1 MADRYERD
9 SSSYDRALGFFD
21 AVYGFSL
28 TLLVTTID
36 VTGTATW
43 ESPYALISN
52 NGGELLSFGISFIVI
67 AVFWRNNH
75 HMIGRLAALDGP
87 TITANIVVMGL
98 VVFIPFTTDAIG
110 DPQLQQLALPTAL
123 YAVNVAL
130 CIIASV
136 IMFQIAVSR
145 GLTDNPVPKR
155 VRKAQIIDG
164 LSAPAVFLLSVPVT
178 CWAVAIWQDS
188 SAGKLFWLLLFIT
201 GPIIGR
207 WSARIE
213 AADTAVSADA

>member
-52 NGGELLSFGISFIVI
+52 TGGELLSFGISFIVI

-75 HMIGRLAALDGP
+75 HMRGPSAAPDGP
-87 TITANIVVMGL
+87 TTTANSVVMGRR
-98 VVFIPFTTDAIG
+98 VFIPGTTYAIG
-110 DPQLQQLALPTAL
+110 DPQLQQLAPPTAL

-136 IMFQIAVSR
+136 LMFQSAVSR
-145 GLTDNPVPKR
+145 GLTDTPVPKR
-155 VRKAQIIDG
+155 V
-164 LSAPAVFLLSVPVT
+164 
-178 CWAVAIWQDS
+178 
-188 SAGKLFWLLLFIT
+188 
-201 GPIIGR
+201 
-207 WSARIE
+207 
-213 AADTAVSADA
+213 

>member
-43 ESPYALISN
+43 QSPYALISN

-178 CWAVAIWQDS
+178 YWAVATWQDS
-188 SAGKLFWLLLFIT
+188 SAGKLFWLLLVIT

>member
-9 SSSYDRALGFFD
+9 SSSYDRALGRFD
-21 AVYGFSL
+21 AVYGFCL
-28 TLLVTTID
+28 PLLVNPIA
-36 VTGTATW
+36 VTGAGTW
-43 ESPYALISN
+43 QSPYALISN

-136 IMFQIAVSR
+136 RSEER
-145 GLTDNPVPKR
+145 
-155 VRKAQIIDG
+155 
-164 LSAPAVFLLSVPVT
+164 
-178 CWAVAIWQDS
+178 
-188 SAGKLFWLLLFIT
+188 
-201 GPIIGR
+201 
-207 WSARIE
+207 
-213 AADTAVSADA
+213 

>member
-43 ESPYALISN
+43 ENPYALVSN

-75 HMIGRLAALDGP
+75 QLIGRLAALDSH
-87 TITANIVVMGL
+87 TITANIVVIGL

-123 YAVNVAL
+123 YALNVAL
-130 CIIASV
+130 CVIASV
-136 IMFQIAVSR
+136 IMFQIAVGH
-145 GLTDNPVPKR
+145 GLTDAPVSKR
-155 VRKAQIIDG
+155 VRRAQIIDG
-164 LSAPAVFLLSVPVT
+164 LMAPTVFLLSIPVT
-178 CWAVAIWQDS
+178 YWAVVTWHDS
-188 SAGKLFWLLLFIT
+188 SAGKLFWLLLFVT
-201 GPIIGR
+201 GPISGR
-207 WSARIE
+207 WAARIE
-213 AADTAVSADA
+213 AEEITERSDM